1 MVAVRQKGL
10 SAAQQLVLWGGRCLF
25 CSQSVR
31 MSVCMRVCGLYV
43 GDLYA
48 VSAIRWHGKRDR
60 KHKREKQATTSDKML
75 LGFCQRSPC
84 LCQMRCL
91 SFGSDA
97 ESIRKESRQNADTK
111 RVNVNNIL
119 IHINTYPTQ
128 VLIYGQSGQTSRSTS
143 PASVMP
149 KMPVMG
155 HMEPFTCTLWS
166 CQS

>member
-1 MVAVRQKGL
+1 MVAVRQKWL
-10 SAAQQLVLWGGRCLF
+10 SIAQQLVFQGKNALF
-25 CSQSVR
+25 CSKSVR
-31 MSVCMRVCGLYV
+31 TRANTRVCGLYV

-48 VSAIRWHGKRDR
+48 VPAVRWHVKRDR
-60 KHKREKQATTSDKML
+60 KHKREKQASTSDKML
-75 LGFCQRSPC
+75 FGFCQSPPC
-84 LCQMRCL
+84 LRQVRCL

-97 ESIRKESRQNADTK
+97 ESIRKESRQNSGIK
-111 RVNVNNIL
+111 CVNINNISIY
-119 IHINTYPTQ
+119 IHTCPTQ
-128 VLIYGQSGQTSRSTS
+128 FLIYGQSGQTSRSTS

>member
-10 SAAQQLVLWGGRCLF
+10 SAAQQLVLWGGRCLL

-31 MSVCMRVCGLYV
+31 MSACMRVCGLYV

-60 KHKREKQATTSDKML
+60 KHKREKKASTSDKML

-84 LCQMRCL
+84 LCQMRSL

-97 ESIRKESRQNADTK
+97 ESIRKVSRQNTGIKCA
-111 RVNVNNIL
+111 NVNNIL
-119 IHINTYPTQ
+119 IYIHTYPTQ
-128 VLIYGQSGQTSRSTS
+128 FLI
-143 PASVMP
+143 
-149 KMPVMG
+149 
-155 HMEPFTCTLWS
+155 
-166 CQS
+166 